1 MSRGDRRIRHD
12 PRVRIFHVALESDW
26 QAAKQ
31 DGRYAVSTL
40 GRTLAEEGF
49 IHASRADQWQ
59 AVRDRFY
66 ADVEE
71 PLVLL
76 VIETDRLDAPVVEE
90 AAVPGGTET
99 FPHIYGT
106 LDVAAV
112 ANVIPIDDAIGTGVT
127 SSEPAAPT
135 TETHDAGQ
143 PQQSM
148 SRLFLE
154 EMMFRLVLAT
164 AVIVLAAIVGNVVVR
179 AVGPATGALA
189 ALATLAV
196 AGAGAYVLTK
206 RRDRRFR
213 ESRS

>member
-1 MSRGDRRIRHD
+1 M
-12 PRVRIFHVALESDW
+12 RIFHLALESDW
-26 QAAKQ
+26 EAAKKQ
-31 DGRYAVSTL
+31 GRYAVSTR

-90 AAVPGGTET
+90 PAVPGGAET

-106 LDVAAV
+106 LDVDAVVNVLPIDEAQRADGPGVEAV
-112 ANVIPIDDAIGTGVT
+112 AAQPPQ
-127 SSEPAAPT
+127 PATTPT
-135 TETHDAGQ
+135 E

-164 AVIVLAAIVGNVVVR
+164 AVLVLAS
-179 AVGPATGALA
+179 AVGFLVERAAGPAA
-189 ALATLAV
+189 ALVATLSTLV
-196 AGAGAYVLTK
+196 IAGAGAYVLTR
-206 RRDRRFR
+206 RRDQRLRDAR
-213 ESRS
+213 P

>member
-1 MSRGDRRIRHD
+1 M
-12 PRVRIFHVALESDW
+12 RIFHIAIESDW
-26 QAAKQ
+26 RAAKKE
-31 DGRYAVSTL
+31 GRYAVSTR

-71 PLVLL
+71 LLLLL
-76 VIETDRLDAPVVEE
+76 VIDTDRLDAPVVEE
-90 AAVPGGTET
+90 PAVPGGAET

-112 ANVIPIDDAIGTGVT
+112 VNVIPLDDAIDTGVT

-135 TETHDAGQ
+135 TETHDV
-143 PQQSM
+143 PTEPRPSM

-154 EMMFRLVLAT
+154 EMMFRLALAT
-164 AVIVLAAIVGNVVVR
+164 AVILLASAVGFLAELAA
-179 AVGPATGALA
+179 GPTVALI
-189 ALATLAV
+189 ATLSTLVV
-196 AGAGAYVLTK
+196 AGAGAFVLTR